1 MEQITAETVFV
12 GIDVAKAHVDVHIH
26 PTNEAFRVPRDAT
39 GLDHLVDRLRQFPPN
54 LVVLEATGGFEQ
66 VVTAT
71 LAGAGLPVVIINPR
85 RIRDFARATGRLAKN
100 DRLDAEIIARFAAAI
115 RPQVRALPDEATQ
128 GFAELAARRRQLV
141 EMISAESLRSK
152 QAVHRKVQKQL
163 GAHILWLNKEL
174 TRLDADLDETVRG
187 SPLWRGREEL
197 LVSVPCV
204 GRTVARML
212 LADLPELGSLDRRQI
227 AALVGLAPFAHDS
240 GAHRGQR
247 HIRGGRSAVR
257 AKLYMAAWVGCRYNP
272 VLRQFYDRLVAAGKS
287 HKVAL
292 VACMHKLLTILN
304 AMIRENKPWHVE
316 PTAASN

>member
-85 RIRDFARATGRLAKN
+85 QIRDFARATGRLAKN

-141 EMISAESLRSK
+141 EMISAESMRSK

-204 GRTVARML
+204 GRTVARTL

-247 HIRGGRSAVR
+247 HIRGGRSTVR
-257 AKLYMAAWVGCRYNP
+257 AKLYMAAWVGCRHNP
-272 VLRQFYDRLVAAGKS
+272 VLRRFYERLVAAGKS
-287 HKVAL
+287 RKVAL

>member
-85 RIRDFARATGRLAKN
+85 QIRDFARATGRLAKN

-115 RPQVRALPDEATQ
+115 RPQVRALPDEAAQ

-204 GRTVARML
+204 GRTVARTL

-272 VLRQFYDRLVAAGKS
+272 VLRRFYERLVAAGKS
-287 HKVAL
+287 RKVAL

>member
-39 GLDHLVDRLRQFPPN
+39 GLDHLVDHLRQFPPN

-85 RIRDFARATGRLAKN
+85 QIRDFARATGRLAKN

-141 EMISAESLRSK
+141 EMISAESMRSK

-187 SPLWRGREEL
+187 S
-197 LVSVPCV
+197 
-204 GRTVARML
+204 
-212 LADLPELGSLDRRQI
+212 
-227 AALVGLAPFAHDS
+227 
-240 GAHRGQR
+240 
-247 HIRGGRSAVR
+247 
-257 AKLYMAAWVGCRYNP
+257 
-272 VLRQFYDRLVAAGKS
+272 
-287 HKVAL
+287 
-292 VACMHKLLTILN
+292 
-304 AMIRENKPWHVE
+304 
-316 PTAASN
+316 

>member
-85 RIRDFARATGRLAKN
+85 QIRDFARATGRLAKN

-141 EMISAESLRSK
+141 EMISAESMRSK

-204 GRTVARML
+204 GRTVARTL
-212 LADLPELGSLDRRQI
+212 L
-227 AALVGLAPFAHDS
+227 
-240 GAHRGQR
+240 
-247 HIRGGRSAVR
+247 GRARCWLTCRSSAVSIGAR
-257 AKLYMAAWVGCRYNP
+257 SRRWSGWRRSRMTAGHTAVS
-272 VLRQFYDRLVAAGKS
+272 VTSAAGGARCEPS
-287 HKVAL
+287 STWQPGWVADTTPCCAGSTNAWWQPESRARSRWWP
-292 VACMHKLLTILN
+292 ACT
-304 AMIRENKPWHVE
+304 
-316 PTAASN
+316 SC

>member
-85 RIRDFARATGRLAKN
+85 QIRDFARATGRLAKN

-204 GRTVARML
+204 GRTVARTL

-257 AKLYMAAWVGCRYNP
+257 AKLYMAARVGCRYNP
-272 VLRQFYDRLVAAGKS
+272 VLRRFYERLVAAGKS
-287 HKVAL
+287 RKVAL